1 MELTFFPPT
10 EIISQ
15 NEANRAAFGSI
26 GRSIGLRKKLGL
38 WKEAA
43 WATALAAGV
52 KDVGRSKVT
61 VTLPF
66 RTAHRRDP
74 HNYVG
79 TVVKSIVDGL
89 VQAKVWPDDTPE
101 FVTVAEPVCVVVE
114 KDSVLRCVVTIEPEL
129 EVS

>member
-1 MELTFFPPT
+1 MELTFYPPC
-10 EIISQ
+10 EVISQ
-15 NEANRAAFGSI
+15 NEANRAAFGSK

-52 KDVGRSKVT
+52 KELGRSEVI

-66 RTAHRRDP
+66 RTNHRRDP

-89 VQAKVWPDDTPE
+89 VAAKVWPDDNPE
-101 FVTVAEPVCVVVE
+101 FVTVAEPVCVVIP
-114 KDSVLRCVVTIEPEL
+114 KDSVLRCVVTIKPK
-129 EVS
+129 EV

>member
-1 MELTFFPPT
+1 MELTFFPPC
-10 EIISQ
+10 EVISQ
-15 NEANRAAFGSI
+15 NEANRAAFGSR
-26 GRSIGLRKKLGL
+26 GRSIGLRKKLAL

-52 KDVGRSKVT
+52 RELGRSEVT
-61 VTLPF
+61 VILPF

-89 VQAKVWPDDTPE
+89 VTAGVWPDDNPE
-101 FVTVAEPVCVVVE
+101 YVTVAEPVCYVAP
-114 KDSVLRCVVTIEPEL
+114 KDSVLRCVVSIEPK
-129 EVS
+129 EV